1 MTTAN
6 GSTTDTGSRRALGWA
21 AALTALSVL
30 TGGIAA
36 LALGLPP
43 CLFHSL
49 TGLYCPGC
57 GMTRALRLAFRGNI
71 WASFGMNPLMY
82 LMGIPLCLW
91 LLVWVSR
98 RLGGRPAPTLPA
110 WAAWA
115 ALAVLIVFTVLRNI
129 PGPPFCWLAPGP
141 LP

>member
-1 MTTAN
+1 MA
-6 GSTTDTGSRRALGWA
+6 SAFALLLLVLAVVHATGILPFGTLAGVLPVFCPFE
-21 AALTALSVL
+21 LL
-30 TGGIAA
+30 TGI
-36 LALGLPP
+36 P
-43 CLFHSL
+43 
-49 TGLYCPGC
+49 CPGC

-82 LMGIPLCLW
+82 LIGIPLCLW